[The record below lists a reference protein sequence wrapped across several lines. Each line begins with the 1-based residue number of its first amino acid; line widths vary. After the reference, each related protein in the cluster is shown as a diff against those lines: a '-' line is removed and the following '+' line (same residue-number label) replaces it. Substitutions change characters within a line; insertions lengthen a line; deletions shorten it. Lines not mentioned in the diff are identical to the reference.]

1 MRLSIVREY
10 VVVPA
15 LAGLLLA
22 PAASAAESEGQA
34 VIDTLRAGDPDDR
47 NPTGVSSLKAGNGA
61 CLAQGGDLAKMSGI
75 QMLLAQQSHGFLR
88 PAPDEFDR
96 TGDFQRILAGQGRV
110 LEIDRSQFG
119 MPPDGEECQVT
130 RYITDPVEID
140 GRAYV
145 EIGYGKC
152 RSLCGGGTL
161 FALRKEGDRW
171 VNDGMVIHWA
181 S

>member
-1 MRLSIVREY
+1 M
-10 VVVPA
+10 
-15 LAGLLLA
+15 
-22 PAASAAESEGQA
+22 
-34 VIDTLRAGDPDDR
+34 
-47 NPTGVSSLKAGNGA
+47 
-61 CLAQGGDLAKMSGI
+61 
-75 QMLLAQQSHGFLR
+75 
-88 PAPDEFDR
+88 
-96 TGDFQRILAGQGRV
+96 

-145 EIGYGKC
+145 DIGYGKC